1 MRIEVRF
8 RALDPSEPLR
18 EHVLRAVHFHLS
30 RFGRELSSV
39 SARIGDV
46 NGPKGGI
53 DKRCQLHVRGP
64 RIGSLV
70 VAEVSADAYAAV
82 DACAERAGRSVGREL
97 ERLRTR
103 DDSRPPQRA
112 PVDGEPSI

>member
-1 MRIEVRF
+1 MKVEVRF

-18 EHVLRAVHFHLS
+18 EYVLRAVHFHLS
-30 RFGRELSSV
+30 RFGGELSSV

-53 DKRCQLHVRGP
+53 DKRCQLQVRGP

-82 DACAERAGRSVGREL
+82 DACAERAGRGVGREL
-97 ERLRTR
+97 ERHRTR
-103 DDSRPPQRA
+103 DASSPPQAA
-112 PVDGEPSI
+112 PVNGEPST

>member
-1 MRIEVRF
+1 MKVEVRF

-18 EHVLRAVHFHLS
+18 EYVLRAVHFHLS
-30 RFGRELSSV
+30 RFGGELSSV

-64 RIGSLV
+64 RFGSFV

-82 DACAERAGRSVGREL
+82 DACAERAGRGVGREL
-97 ERLRTR
+97 ERHRTR
-103 DDSRPPQRA
+103 DASSPPQAA
-112 PVDGEPSI
+112 PGNGEPST